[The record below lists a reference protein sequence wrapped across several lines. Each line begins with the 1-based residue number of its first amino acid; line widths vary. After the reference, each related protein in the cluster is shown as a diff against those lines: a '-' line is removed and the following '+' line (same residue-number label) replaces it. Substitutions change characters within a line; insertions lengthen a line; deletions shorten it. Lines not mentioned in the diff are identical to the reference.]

1 MAEEADDRDLM
12 TSPSPGDDVVTI
24 KLDRCYVP
32 EFQVRSFA
40 KALCPKLLAGVIF
53 DVYDQHTQIITES
66 DVKLNKW
73 KNSKIIFKLLSDS
86 GIEQRTKN
94 TAGESYYTA
103 PTDNSVEVV

>member
-1 MAEEADDRDLM
+1 M
-12 TSPSPGDDVVTI
+12 SPNFRYDHSL
-24 KLDRCYVP
+24 KLY
-32 EFQVRSFA
+32 A
-40 KALCPKLLAGVIF
+40 PKLLAGVIF